1 MEIAG
6 RPKTAIFGGTF
17 DPIHMGHVELLE
29 NVYEEICPDRIVI
42 IPSGHPYMKEKKGI
56 RITSSE
62 DRIGMLEAGVGDL
75 DLPIVISRI
84 ETGKDTPSYSV
95 DTIAQLK
102 AEDLETDEKYAD
114 GDYYFLCGSDIL
126 FEIEKW
132 YEFEKLLGEI
142 ILTVTPRGEDDIGLI
157 LEKKKDL
164 EEKYAAKII
173 ITSFRGRVVSSTLIR
188 SNPDKYKDLIPEGTY
203 EYIKEHHLYER
214 KD

>member
-1 MEIAG
+1 MEIAD

-17 DPIHMGHVELLE
+17 DPIHMGHIELLQ
-29 NVYEEICPDRIVI
+29 NVYEEICPDRIVM

-62 DRIGMLEAGVGDL
+62 DRIGMLEAGVEGL

-84 ETGKDTPSYSV
+84 ETDKDTASYSV

-102 AEDLETDEKYAD
+102 AEDLVTNEKYAG

-142 ILTVTPRGEDDIGLI
+142 ILTVTPRGEDDIDVI
-157 LEKKKDL
+157 REKKRDL
-164 EEKYAAKII
+164 EEKYGARII
-173 ITSFRGRVVSSTLIR
+173 ITSFRGRVISSTLIR
-188 SNPDKYKDLIPEGTY
+188 SNPDKYKDLVPRGTF

>member
-1 MEIAG
+1 
-6 RPKTAIFGGTF
+6 
-17 DPIHMGHVELLE
+17 MGHIELLE
-29 NVYEEICPDRIVI
+29 NVYEEICPDRIVM

-56 RITSSE
+56 RITSSD
-62 DRIGMLEAGVGDL
+62 DRIGMLEAGVEGL

-84 ETGKDTPSYSV
+84 ETDKDTPSYSV

-102 AEDLETDEKYAD
+102 AEDLETNEKYVG

-142 ILTVTPRGEDDIGLI
+142 ILTVTPRGEDDIGVI

-164 EEKYAAKII
+164 EEKYGARII
-173 ITSFRGRVVSSTLIR
+173 ITSFRGRVISSTLIR
-188 SNPDKYKDLIPEGTY
+188 SNPDKYKDLVPKGTY

>member
-1 MEIAG
+1 
-6 RPKTAIFGGTF
+6 
-17 DPIHMGHVELLE
+17 MGHIELLQ
-29 NVYEEICPDRIVI
+29 NVYEEICPDRIVM

-62 DRIGMLEAGVGDL
+62 DRIGMLEAGVEGL

-84 ETGKDTPSYSV
+84 ETDKDTASYSV

-102 AEDLETDEKYAD
+102 AEDLVTNEKYAG

-142 ILTVTPRGEDDIGLI
+142 ILTVTPRGEDDIDVI
-157 LEKKKDL
+157 REKKRDL
-164 EEKYAAKII
+164 EEKYGARII
-173 ITSFRGRVVSSTLIR
+173 ITSFRGRVISSTLIR
-188 SNPDKYKDLIPEGTY
+188 SNPDKYKDLVPRGTF

>member
-1 MEIAG
+1 
-6 RPKTAIFGGTF
+6 
-17 DPIHMGHVELLE
+17 MGHVELLE

-42 IPSGHPYMKEKKGI
+42 IPSGHPYMKEEKGI

-62 DRIGMLEAGVGDL
+62 DRIGMLEAGIKDL

-84 ETGKDTPSYSV
+84 ETDKDTPSYSV
-95 DTIAQLK
+95 DTIAELK
-102 AEDLETDEKYAD
+102 ETDLETGDKYAD

-132 YEFEKLLGEI
+132 HEFEKLLGEI
-142 ILTVTPRGEDDIGLI
+142 ILTVTPRGEDDIEVI
-157 LEKKKDL
+157 RRKKEDL
-164 EEKYAAKII
+164 EEKYGARII
-173 ITSFRGRVVSSTLIR
+173 ITSFRGRVISSTLIR
-188 SNPDKYKDLIPEGTY
+188 KSPDKYKDLIPEGAF